1 MSFSWA
7 SRPWFLAVSVLLTM
21 AGAVMLWLD
30 PDIMVPFQMWMFTI
44 VWAMNVVG
52 WVALY
57 VLHRVRSRDR
67 QQISS
72 SSEEPDL

>member
-1 MSFSWA
+1 
-7 SRPWFLAVSVLLTM
+7 M

-67 QQISS
+67 QQVSS
-72 SSEEPDL
+72 SSDEPDL

>member
-1 MSFSWA
+1 
-7 SRPWFLAVSVLLTM
+7 
-21 AGAVMLWLD
+21 MLWLD

-57 VLHRVRSRDR
+57 LLHRVRSRDR
-67 QQISS
+67 QQVSS